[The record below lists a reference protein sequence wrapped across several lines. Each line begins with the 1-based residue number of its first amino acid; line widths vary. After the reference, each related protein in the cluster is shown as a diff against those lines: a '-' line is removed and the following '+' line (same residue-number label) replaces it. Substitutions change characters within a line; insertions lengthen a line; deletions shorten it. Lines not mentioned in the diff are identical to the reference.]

1 MMILNC
7 AVSVHRS
14 ILRLYCLKKNSV
26 NRNQFM
32 SQFKIIE
39 KEVRS
44 IFSMLRKESIAS
56 EDYKVILFLLSLV
69 KDEVLSKDHHENIN
83 DITVLVDRR
92 LEASS
97 QELQMCIYQFMM
109 SFDHH

>member
-1 MMILNC
+1 M
-7 AVSVHRS
+7 
-14 ILRLYCLKKNSV
+14 

-56 EDYKVILFLLSLV
+56 EDYKVIIFILSWV
-69 KDEVLSKDHHENIN
+69 KDEVLSKTIMK
-83 DITVLVDRR
+83 I
-92 LEASS
+92 
-97 QELQMCIYQFMM
+97 
-109 SFDHH
+109 